1 MKKLVVSL
9 AAVLAIAVG
18 TWLSVVLWQTYRP
31 TDRSADIVSAG
42 AELADRGAASSLA
55 TQSAK
60 PEPRPAPKPALR
72 PAPVFPDE
80 LVVPGELLVADP
92 PEGFARGAR
101 QLGFEVIEVVELR
114 QLEMAVYRVATP
126 PGMEV
131 SEARKKLAARFPG
144 IAIDS
149 HRAFETQGVKEY
161 GKQTARPMAGW
172 PQATATCGAGMR
184 IGQIDSPVDTS
195 HPALKGQRVEFK
207 SFHKESRK
215 PGPADHGTA
224 VAAMLVG
231 KPNWGGLL
239 PGAEL
244 FAANMFEVNETG
256 KVIGSGMG
264 LLRAIDWMA
273 QKKIQVVNMSV
284 AGGDNKVVRK
294 AFKLARKK
302 GLVLV
307 AAAGNWGSAKR
318 PAYPAA
324 YGDVIAVT
332 ALDKKRKI
340 YKKANSGA
348 YIDFA
353 APGVKIYAAVP
364 RGGRVMSGTSFATPY
379 ITVLLAM
386 SIEAGAPT
394 SPTALRE
401 MLSGRVLDLGN
412 PGRDD
417 VFGHGVVKLR
427 PKCQ

>member
-1 MKKLVVSL
+1 PAFLPD
-9 AAVLAIAVG
+9 A
-18 TWLSVVLWQTYRP
+18 R
-31 TDRSADIVSAG
+31 
-42 AELADRGAASSLA
+42 
-55 TQSAK
+55 
-60 PEPRPAPKPALR
+60 PEPAPAQVPPN
-72 PAPVFPDE
+72 E
-80 LVVPGELLVADP
+80 LVVPGELLIADP
-92 PEGFARGAR
+92 PEGFIRGAE
-101 QLGFEVIEVVELR
+101 QLGFKVLEVVQLR
-114 QLEMAVYRVATP
+114 QLEMEVFRVATP
-126 PGMEV
+126 SGMKV
-131 SEARKKLAARFPG
+131 SDARKKLAARFPG
-144 IAIDS
+144 ISIDA
-149 HRAFETQGVKEY
+149 HRVFETQGVKEY
-161 GKQTARPMAGW
+161 AKQTARPMAGW
-172 PQATATCGAGMR
+172 PKATVACGAGMR
-184 IGQIDSPVDTS
+184 IGQIDSPVDIS
-195 HPALKGQRVEFK
+195 HPALKGQRIEFR
-207 SFHKESRK
+207 SFHKKERQ

-224 VAAMLVG
+224 VAAMLIG

-244 FAANMFEVNETG
+244 IAANMFEVNETG

-273 QKKIQVVNMSV
+273 QKQVQVVNMSV

-294 AFKLARKK
+294 AFKKARKK

-307 AAAGNWGSAKR
+307 AAAGNWGSANR

-332 ALDKKRKI
+332 ALDKKRNI

-353 APGVKIYAAVP
+353 APGVEIYTAVP
-364 RGGRVMSGTSFATPY
+364 KGGRVMSGTSFATPF

-394 SPTALRE
+394 SPAALRK

-417 VFGHGVVKLR
+417 VFGFGIVKLR
-427 PKCQ
+427 PKCN

>member
-1 MKKLVVSL
+1 MKKLIISL
-9 AAVLAIAVG
+9 LGVLAIA
-18 TWLSVVLWQTYRP
+18 TSAWLGVYLWRSFQASEKDQAET
-31 TDRSADIVSAG
+31 SADI
-42 AELADRGAASSLA
+42 ELPDRASSG
-55 TQSAK
+55 SEIK
-60 PEPRPAPKPALR
+60 PQAVVPE
-72 PAPVFPDE
+72 FPDE
-80 LVVPGELLVADP
+80 LVEPGELLVADP
-92 PEGFARGAR
+92 PKGFIDGAKR
-101 QLGFEVIEVVELR
+101 MGFEVLEVVQLR
-114 QLEMAVYRVATP
+114 QLEMEIYRVGTP
-126 PGMEV
+126 KGMKV
-131 SEARKKLAARFPG
+131 SEARKKLASRFPG

-149 HRAFETQGVKEY
+149 HRRFEAQGLKENR
-161 GKQTARPMAGW
+161 KKTARPMAGW
-172 PQATATCGAGMR
+172 PKATESCGAGMR

-195 HPALKGQRVEFK
+195 HPALKGQRIEFR
-207 SFHKESRK
+207 SFHKKTRK

-224 VAAMLVG
+224 VAAMLIG
-231 KPNWGGLL
+231 KSNWGGLL

-244 FAANMFEVNETG
+244 IAANMFEVNEAG

-273 QKKIQVVNMSV
+273 QKKVQVVNMSV

-294 AFKLARKK
+294 AFKAARKK

-332 ALDKKRKI
+332 ALDKKREI

-353 APGVKIYAAVP
+353 APGVRIYTAVP
-364 RGGRVMSGTSFATPY
+364 RGGRVQSGTSFATPF

-386 SIEAGAPT
+386 SIEAGAP
-394 SPTALRE
+394 SKPSDLRK
-401 MLSGRVLDLGN
+401 MLAGRVLDLGN

-417 VFGHGVVKLR
+417 VFGFGIVKLR
-427 PKCQ
+427 PKCR